1 MIIVIVISL
10 MQRGYDKYLKVISVI
25 NGDYLNII

>member
-10 MQRGYDKYLKVISVI
+10 MQRGCDKYLKVISVI

>member
-1 MIIVIVISL
+1 MIIVMVISL

-25 NGDYLNII
+25 NGGYLNII